1 MSEYKRKE
9 GLSLKL
15 NPECIRDILF
25 YLEEN
30 LQITTDLELEEI
42 DLYELNNHLDYSI
55 QELAN
60 TLLAL
65 SEADFIE
72 IAADYGSNQI
82 THLDVYRI
90 TYAGY
95 QFIESI
101 RPEPVWNKVKSI
113 GKNIGSFSINSISQI
128 AVEVI
133 SALIT
138 AQISGTSNP

>member
-1 MSEYKRKE
+1 M
-9 GLSLKL
+9 KL

-25 YLEEN
+25 CLEEN
-30 LQITTDLELEEI
+30 LKITPDLELEEV
-42 DLYELNNHLDYSI
+42 DLYELSNHLNYPI

-60 TLLAL
+60 TLLVL
-65 SEADFIE
+65 SEAGFIE

-82 THLDVYRI
+82 THIDVYRI

-101 RPEPVWNKVKSI
+101 RPEPVWNKVKSV
-113 GKNIGSFSINSISQI
+113 GKNIGSFSINSIFQI

-133 SALIT
+133 STLIT
-138 AQISGTSNP
+138 AQLSGVPNL